1 MKIVII
7 SGTMYPHISARSF
20 RTTELAKGLA
30 KMGHDV
36 SLYTILGQYD
46 YSQMEKEFPNL
57 HIKSMG
63 KSHFGNINS
72 DGVLKKNIVQRV
84 LTRLLYNVV
93 DYPRCEYLFKAYNVL
108 KKECEFDFLITIA
121 HPYGV
126 HWGTAFYK
134 KKHPGKFKKW
144 ISDCGDPFMGD
155 PDVKRWRLIQEPLE
169 RFWCKQTDMIAIPVE
184 NGKTGYY
191 KEFRDKIVVIP
202 QGIDF
207 DSIEIDSYEGND
219 IPTFLYSGA
228 VYPGMRDPRE
238 FLEYLSQKDI
248 PFRFYIYAPSDTIF
262 EDFKDVLG
270 DRLIMN
276 RYIPRKDLIRVMSK
290 VDFLV
295 NINNESSVQTPSK
308 LIDYS
313 LSKRPILNISTHFTE
328 QERISLDAFLKG
340 DYSSQYIVPNVEQY
354 DAKNVS
360 KKFIE
365 AYDSIR

>member
-1 MKIVII
+1 
-7 SGTMYPHISARSF
+7 
-20 RTTELAKGLA
+20 
-30 KMGHDV
+30 
-36 SLYTILGQYD
+36 
-46 YSQMEKEFPNL
+46 
-57 HIKSMG
+57 
-63 KSHFGNINS
+63 
-72 DGVLKKNIVQRV
+72 
-84 LTRLLYNVV
+84 
-93 DYPRCEYLFKAYNVL
+93 
-108 KKECEFDFLITIA
+108 
-121 HPYGV
+121 
-126 HWGTAFYK
+126 
-134 KKHPGKFKKW
+134 
-144 ISDCGDPFMGD
+144 
-155 PDVKRWRLIQEPLE
+155 
-169 RFWCKQTDMIAIPVE
+169 
-184 NGKTGYY
+184 
-191 KEFRDKIVVIP
+191 
-202 QGIDF
+202 
-207 DSIEIDSYEGND
+207 
-219 IPTFLYSGA
+219 
-228 VYPGMRDPRE
+228 MRDPRE

-248 PFRFYIYAPSDTIF
+248 PFRFYIYSPSDTIF

-328 QERISLDAFLKG
+328 QERISLGAFLKG